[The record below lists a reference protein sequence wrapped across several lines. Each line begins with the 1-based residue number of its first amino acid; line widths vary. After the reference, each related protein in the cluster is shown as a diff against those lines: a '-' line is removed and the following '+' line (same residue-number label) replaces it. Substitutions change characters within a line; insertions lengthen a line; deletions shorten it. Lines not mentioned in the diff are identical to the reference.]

1 MSTPPRAA
9 EEQIGQGS
17 LFQRLATT
25 FGIDL
30 RLAAMLGVMALI
42 WFGFNIFTDGLFL
55 SPRNLWNLSVQSSVV
70 GVMAVGMVF
79 IIVARHIDLSVG
91 SVLGFTAM
99 IMAVIQVQ
107 VLPIGASWNWAVTIL
122 IGLAVGALIGLFHGV
137 IVAYLEVPAFIVT
150 LGGLLIWRGGAWLM
164 TRGRTVAP
172 LDDTYQI
179 FGGGIDGSIGALWSW
194 ILGIL
199 AIVVIVYLTLS
210 ARSRRSRYGFPV
222 KAWWAELLILALAV
236 GAVALFVSTM
246 NAYDR
251 PRTDIPRGIAVP
263 VLIMLAVAIVMAIV
277 ARFTRF
283 GRYVFAMGGNP
294 EAARLAGVDTRR
306 VTMVIFT
313 IMGVLCAIAA
323 VIASARLNS
332 GTNSLGTLDELDTI
346 AAAVIGGTSLAGGV
360 GTIPG
365 AIIGTVMIASLIS
378 GMVMLDLSTAT
389 QNVIQGLVLIA
400 AVLLDVLYQRRR
412 SR

>member
-1 MSTPPRAA
+1 MSSNAA
-9 EEQIGQGS
+9 QEQIETGN

-25 FGIDL
+25 LGIDL
-30 RLAAMLGVMALI
+30 RLAALLAVMGLI
-42 WFGFNIFTDGLFL
+42 WVGFNVLTEGLFL

-99 IMAVIQVQ
+99 IMAVIQVEIF
-107 VLPIGASWNWAVTIL
+107 PIGASWNWALTIL
-122 IGLAVGALIGLFHGV
+122 FGLAVGALIGLVHGV
-137 IVAYLEVPAFIVT
+137 IIAYLEVPAFIVT

-172 LDDTYQI
+172 LDETFQI
-179 FGGGIDGSIGALWSW
+179 FGGGINGSIGAFWSW
-194 ILGIL
+194 ALGIV
-199 AIVVIVYLTLS
+199 AIVAILFITLS
-210 ARSRRSRYGFPV
+210 SRRNRARYGFPA
-222 KAWWAELLILALAV
+222 KAWWAELLILGLAV
-236 GAVALFVSTM
+236 AAVVAFVTTM

-263 VLIMLAVAIVMAIV
+263 VLIMLTVTMVMAIV

-306 VTMVIFT
+306 VTLMIFM

-332 GTNSLGTLDELDTI
+332 GANSLGTLDELDTI
-346 AAAVIGGTSLAGGV
+346 AAAVIGGTSLSGGI

-365 AIIGTVMIASLIS
+365 AIIGTVLIASIVS
-378 GMVMLDLSTAT
+378 GMGMLDLSSAT
-389 QNVIQGLVLIA
+389 QQVILGLVLIT
-400 AVLLDVLYQRRR
+400 AVLLDVFYQRRR
-412 SR
+412 SN

>member
-1 MSTPPRAA
+1 MSSNAA
-9 EEQIGQGS
+9 QEQIETGN

-25 FGIDL
+25 LGIDL
-30 RLAAMLGVMALI
+30 RLAALLAVMGLI
-42 WFGFNIFTDGLFL
+42 WVGFNVLTEGLFL

-99 IMAVIQVQ
+99 IMAVIQVEIF
-107 VLPIGASWNWAVTIL
+107 PIGASWNWALTIL

-137 IVAYLEVPAFIVT
+137 IIAYLEVPAFIVT

-172 LDDTYQI
+172 LDETFQI
-179 FGGGIDGSIGALWSW
+179 FGGGINGSIGAFWSW
-194 ILGIL
+194 ALGIV
-199 AIVVIVYLTLS
+199 AIVAILFITLS
-210 ARSRRSRYGFPV
+210 GRRNRARYGFPA

-236 GAVALFVSTM
+236 AAVVAFVTTM
-246 NAYDR
+246 NSYDR

-263 VLIMLAVAIVMAIV
+263 VLIMLTVTIVMAIV

-306 VTMVIFT
+306 VTLMIFM

-332 GTNSLGTLDELDTI
+332 GANSLGTLDELDTI
-346 AAAVIGGTSLAGGV
+346 AAAVIGGTSLSGGI

-365 AIIGTVMIASLIS
+365 AIIGTVLIASIVS
-378 GMVMLDLSTAT
+378 GMGMLDLSSAT
-389 QNVIQGLVLIA
+389 QQVILGLVLIT
-400 AVLLDVLYQRRR
+400 AVLLDVFYQRRR
-412 SR
+412 SN

>member
-9 EEQIGQGS
+9 EEQIGRGN
-17 LFQRLATT
+17 LLQRLATT

-30 RLAAMLGVMALI
+30 RLAALVVVMVLI
-42 WFGFNIFTDGLFL
+42 WLGFNVLTDGLFL

-99 IMAVIQVQ
+99 VMAVIQVQ
-107 VLPIGASWNWAVTIL
+107 VFPIGASWNWAVTIL
-122 IGLAVGALIGLFHGV
+122 VGLTVGALIGLFHGV
-137 IVAYLEVPAFIVT
+137 IIAYLEVPAFIVT

-199 AIVVIVYLTLS
+199 AIVVIIYLTLS

-236 GAVALFVSTM
+236 AAVVVFVSTM

-263 VLIMLAVAIVMAIV
+263 VLIVLTVTIVMAIV

-306 VTMVIFT
+306 VTMAIFT
-313 IMGVLCAIAA
+313 IMGVLCAVAA

-365 AIIGTVMIASLIS
+365 AIIGTVLIASLIS

-412 SR
+412 SG